1 MARAPGRSPNSLPM
15 EPPLDLPSEA
25 REAAA
30 VGPAAAPIHLA
41 GLGAELAYIQDATG
55 RYHAFHWREAAEGG
69 LDLTALLN
77 GDGAAPIFRPANG
90 DSYYE
95 QLQRVLLQGV
105 PERWTCPFV
114 FGDQERLFEL
124 SMTPILTGQGRPDR
138 ALVIGQAVA
147 GEAITGRGSY
157 GAPAAPLSL
166 PSGIEAHQKLL
177 TKIARSIRRTLPLS
191 SALYQILLTKIA
203 RNIRTTLDL
212 ETIWRQTVW
221 GLGQALS
228 VSRCVIFAY
237 PGNGDGLMA
246 VAEYV
251 QEGYSPMKGQRFRP
265 EDWVELRD
273 ALDGGEPVSIAVLS
287 PNEFGNQSGVA
298 VSTHYQNQPNAVICL
313 YQCDRERLWSGAE
326 IDLMRELAEQVGTA
340 IAHATLFSE
349 SQKLANELQR
359 KNISQMKKQQELE
372 EARRQAE
379 EVSQLKSEFLANTSH
394 EIRTPLNGVIG
405 FLQLI
410 LDGMVDEPEEQE
422 EFIREA
428 HKSAVHLLEILND
441 ILDIARIEANKLE
454 MNLQPVRLKDLLENT
469 EKFTQA
475 QVQAKGLYFEIPDP
489 ESYENLVVYG
499 DYQRLLQVMLN
510 LTGNALKF
518 THDGGVT
525 LSAEII
531 RQPLV
536 VQKQELPGLVRI
548 RVADTGIGVSLD
560 KQDRLFQVF
569 SQVDGAR
576 TRRYGGTGLGLA
588 ISRKLVE
595 AMGGEVN
602 FYSLGDGLGSTVTFT
617 VPLYEEPILMPTG
630 RAAE

>member
-1 MARAPGRSPNSLPM
+1 MNSSQSLFNTSTERHALEKSEQPTPMHSPAPGLPDA
-15 EPPLDLPSEA
+15 LN
-25 REAAA
+25 
-30 VGPAAAPIHLA
+30 LA
-41 GLGAELAYIQDATG
+41 SLGAELAYIQDATG
-55 RYHAFHWREAAEGG
+55 AYQSFYWREAEERG
-69 LDLTALLN
+69 LDPTTVMIGPGEHHA
-77 GDGAAPIFRPANG
+77 FRPANG
-90 DSYYE
+90 SIYRD
-95 QLQRVLLQGV
+95 QLDRVLSQGM
-105 PERWTCPFV
+105 PERWTCPFQWH
-114 FGDQERLFEL
+114 DRQRLFEI
-124 SMTPILTGQGRPDR
+124 SMTPILTGQGRPGCV
-138 ALVIGQAVA
+138 LVLGQGLA
-147 GEAITGRGSY
+147 GGGTATTTGSGAGAIITP
-157 GAPAAPLSL
+157 APMT
-166 PSGIEAHQKLL
+166 SGIEAHQKLL

-228 VSRCVIFAY
+228 VSRCVIFSY
-237 PGNGDGLMA
+237 PGNEDGLLA

-251 QEGYSPMKGQRFRP
+251 QEGYTPMKGQRFKLDEYP
-265 EDWVELRD
+265 ELHQ
-273 ALDGGEPVSIAVLS
+273 ALSSGEPIAMSHLAPTVFA
-287 PNEFGNQSGVA
+287 NCAVVA
-298 VSTHYQNQPNAVICL
+298 VATHYQNQPNAAICL
-313 YQCDRERLWSGAE
+313 YQCDRDRVWSGAE
-326 IDLMRELAEQVGTA
+326 MDLMRELAEQVGTA

-359 KNISQMKKQQELE
+359 KNISLVQKQQELE
-372 EARRQAE
+372 EARQQAE

-410 LDGMVDEPEEQE
+410 IDGMVDDPEEQE
-422 EFIREA
+422 EFIRES

-454 MNLQPVRLKDLLENT
+454 MNLQPVQLRDLLEKA
-469 EKFTQA
+469 ERFTQA
-475 QVQAKGLYFEIPDP
+475 QIQEKGLYFEIPAP
-489 ESYENLVVYG
+489 ETYEGLVVYG
-499 DYQRLLQVMLN
+499 DEQRLLQVLLN

-518 THDGGVT
+518 THEGGVT

-531 RQPLV
+531 RQPV
-536 VQKQELPGLVRI
+536 TIQKQDLPGLVRI

-576 TRRYGGTGLGLA
+576 TRKYGGTGLGLV

-602 FYSLGDGLGSTVTFT
+602 FYSLGEGLGSTVTFT
-617 VPLYEEPILMPTG
+617 VPLYAEPPLLPPV
-630 RAAE
+630 A

>member
-1 MARAPGRSPNSLPM
+1 M
-15 EPPLDLPSEA
+15 
-25 REAAA
+25 
-30 VGPAAAPIHLA
+30 AAPAIDLA
-41 GLGAELAYIQDATG
+41 SLGAELAYIQDSTG
-55 RYHAFHWREAAEGG
+55 HYHAFHWREATDRG
-69 LDLTALLN
+69 LDLMDLLN
-77 GDGAAPIFRPANG
+77 SPTETPIFRPANG
-90 DSYYE
+90 AGYYE
-95 QLQRVLLQGV
+95 QLQRVMLQGV
-105 PERWTCPFV
+105 PERWTCPFIW
-114 FGDQERLFEL
+114 GDQQRLFEL

-138 ALVIGQAVA
+138 ALILGQGVA
-147 GEAITGRGSY
+147 GGTIGGGS
-157 GAPAAPLSL
+157 GGSATATASLAL

-228 VSRCVIFAY
+228 VSRCVIFSY

-251 QEGYSPMKGQRFRP
+251 QEGYGPMKGQRFRP
-265 EDWVELRD
+265 EEWRELRE
-273 ALDGGEPVSIAVLS
+273 ALDGGEPVSIAVLP
-287 PNEFGNQSGVA
+287 PNEFSNQSGVA

-326 IDLMRELAEQVGTA
+326 VDLMRELAEQVGTA

-349 SQKLANELQR
+349 SQKLANELQC
-359 KNISQMKKQQELE
+359 KNISLMKKQQELE

-489 ESYENLVVYG
+489 ESYDNLVVFG

-602 FYSLGDGLGSTVTFT
+602 FYSLGEGLGSTVTFT
-617 VPLYEEPILMPTG
+617 VPLYEEPILMPTAG
-630 RAAE
+630 RGAAD